1 MSQLYYPLENF
12 TDFNMNNVTLDPY
25 TNIVLSTEDSIKNLN
40 KLSEDILIVKKEIYT
55 ELHSDVNEILSEI
68 SNEITDEKNKD
79 NVEENHT
86 LLKRFNDLL
95 HEFKEEFKDIQNKFV
110 DTDKILKNEI
120 NKSDIDIKNLETM
133 INFVNNI
140 DKSYSEEEE
149 VKKINENIILLS
161 NKIKNNNKIKE
172 AKQSYCESRVEINKY
187 LDIIKSFNNMN
198 CSSTCSLCL
207 TNKVEEFINPCGHC
221 FCTECKD
228 RLINYERTITSA
240 CCPICRGNVLD
251 FKKLYL

>member
-25 TNIVLSTEDSIKNLN
+25 TNIVLSTENTIKNSS
-40 KLSEDILIVKKEIYT
+40 KLSENILTIKKEIYT
-55 ELHSDVNEILSEI
+55 ELHSDVNEILSEV
-68 SNEITDEKNKD
+68 SNVIIDQKNKD

-86 LLKRFNDLL
+86 LLKRFNDIL
-95 HEFKEEFKDIQNKFV
+95 HEFKSEFIDIQNIFV
-110 DTDKILKNEI
+110 ESDKILKNEI
-120 NKSDIDIKNLETM
+120 QKSDIDIKNLETM

-140 DKSYSEEEE
+140 DESYSEEEE

-172 AKQSYCESRVEINKY
+172 AKQSYCDSRVEINKY
-187 LDIIKSFNNMN
+187 FDIIKSFNNMN
-198 CSSTCSLCL
+198 CSNTCSLCL

-228 RLINYERTITSA
+228 RLVNYERTINSA